1 MCCID
6 LIKENIIAVQEES
19 ATNKF
24 IVDRS
29 VDKYLDTILDIQKGI
44 REISKSTDE
53 LYKLIH
59 SCFSSLTTEDYFEI
73 KENFKTLIRNLTLL
87 YTKFRNS
94 KFYSGIKTDLKTFR
108 NSIDDLKEID
118 NDLETFVVNL
128 PKNEKYIN
136 LVSDINALL

>member
-6 LIKENIIAVQEES
+6 LIKNNIIAVQAES
-19 ATNKF
+19 ANNKKV
-24 IVDRS
+24 VDQS
-29 VDKYLDTILDIQKGI
+29 VDKYLDIILDIQKGI
-44 REISKSTDE
+44 REITKSTDE
-53 LYKLIH
+53 LYELIH

-73 KENFKTLIRNLTLL
+73 KGIYKTLINNLTLL
-87 YTKFRNS
+87 YTKYRKS
-94 KFYSGIKTDLKTFR
+94 DFYSGIKTDLMIFR

-118 NDLETFVVNL
+118 NDLETFVVDL